1 MIKTHCTLHTAHCT
15 LHTAHCTLHTAHC
28 TLHTAHC
35 TLHTEHCTLH
45 TAHCTLHTAHCTL
58 HTAHCTLHT
67 AHCTLHTAHCTLH
80 TAHCAPKSTLH
91 TAHLGASKPRVYKD
105 AEPRSNQAQL
115 AASDNMQTR
124 SKKNKATTT
133 CPPNLFSML
142 PSELVSKIAAYVVQE
157 DMKYQLWSGEWDD
170 LEVTAKRLVER
181 RGTVITRIHTEFPH
195 WPLWLHNVLVAEE
208 YKRIRTLNDRVIA
221 TMKRINNS
229 KHKAFTTAF
238 NAQEEDVP
246 FLTSRAQPLT
256 LMKFPHLKVCAMDD
270 MWPLMNPER
279 ILPLMNPDVLLSDHT

>member
-1 MIKTHCTLHTAHCT
+1 
-15 LHTAHCTLHTAHC
+15 
-28 TLHTAHC
+28 
-35 TLHTEHCTLH
+35 
-45 TAHCTLHTAHCTL
+45 
-58 HTAHCTLHT
+58 
-67 AHCTLHTAHCTLH
+67 
-80 TAHCAPKSTLH
+80 
-91 TAHLGASKPRVYKD
+91 
-105 AEPRSNQAQL
+105 
-115 AASDNMQTR
+115 MQTR